1 MIILQARAVSIG
13 EISAILGVIISV
25 SAVIGIIAKQRDKI
39 KKWFADRRGWK
50 TMLIKHDERI
60 QTIEGAVEVLQ
71 DGMSKLNETFAE
83 NVKDSKNYRKASIA
97 DKLFN
102 HVDTYTKQ
110 GYITQLQ
117 LQYYN
122 QCEQMYKNCLNG
134 DSTDDDMVLTILRDK
149 IKALPIK
156 AIHPFESE
164 KGKE

>member
-1 MIILQARAVSIG
+1 MIILQTKSVG
-13 EISAILGVIISV
+13 EISAILGL
-25 SAVIGIIAKQRDKI
+25 IIAGSTVLGIVATKHNQI
-39 KKWFADRRGWK
+39 KTWFQNRVTWK
-50 TMLIKHDERI
+50 RMLVDHDGRIK
-60 QTIEGAVEVLQ
+60 TIENTVEVIQ

>member
-1 MIILQARAVSIG
+1 MIILQTKSVG
-13 EISAILGVIISV
+13 EISAILGL
-25 SAVIGIIAKQRDKI
+25 IIAGSTVLGIVATKHNQI
-39 KKWFADRRGWK
+39 KTWFQNRVTWK
-50 TMLIKHDERI
+50 RMLVDHDGRIK
-60 QTIEGAVEVLQ
+60 TIENTVEVMQ

-83 NVKDSKNYRKASIA
+83 NVKDSKSYRKASIA

-156 AIHPFESE
+156 TMHPFESE

>member
-1 MIILQARAVSIG
+1 MIILQTKSVG
-13 EISAILGVIISV
+13 EISAILGL
-25 SAVIGIIAKQRDKI
+25 IIAGSTVLGIVATKHNQI
-39 KKWFADRRGWK
+39 KTWFQNRVTWK
-50 TMLIKHDERI
+50 KMLVDHDGRIK
-60 QTIEGAVEVLQ
+60 TIENTVEVMQ
-71 DGMSKLNETFAE
+71 DGMDKLNETFAE

-117 LQYYN
+117 LRYYD

-134 DSTDDDMVLTILRDK
+134 EKPDDDMVLTILRDK

-156 AIHPFESE
+156 TMHPFENDE
-164 KGKE
+164 RKE

>member
-1 MIILQARAVSIG
+1 MIILQTKSVG
-13 EISAILGVIISV
+13 EISAILGL
-25 SAVIGIIAKQRDKI
+25 IIAGSTVLGIVATKHNQI
-39 KKWFADRRGWK
+39 KTWFQNRVTWK
-50 TMLIKHDERI
+50 RMLVDHDGRIK
-60 QTIEGAVEVLQ
+60 TIENTVEVMQ

-117 LQYYN
+117 LQYYD

-134 DSTDDDMVLTILRDK
+134 EKPDDDMVLTILRDK

>member
-1 MIILQARAVSIG
+1 MIILQTKSVG

-60 QTIEGAVEVLQ
+60 QTIEGDVKKMQEGI
-71 DGMSKLNETFAE
+71 DTLNDTMIK
-83 NVKDSKNYRKASIA
+83 NVKESKSYRKASIA

-117 LQYYN
+117 LQYFN

>member
-1 MIILQARAVSIG
+1 MIILQTKSVG
-13 EISAILGVIISV
+13 EISAILGL
-25 SAVIGIIAKQRDKI
+25 IIAGSTVLGIVATKHNQI
-39 KKWFADRRGWK
+39 KTWFQNRVTWK
-50 TMLIKHDERI
+50 RMLVDHDGRIK
-60 QTIEGAVEVLQ
+60 TIENTVEVMQ

-117 LQYYN
+117 LQYYD

-134 DSTDDDMVLTILRDK
+134 EKPDDDMVLTILRDK

-156 AIHPFESE
+156 TMHPFESE